1 MNIIYRGLMTL
12 EACSWMLV
20 VYTIKAGQP
29 VLSICPW
36 WLFAVIL
43 AVLSFILSALTVVK
57 MPALLER
64 ETDLT
69 KCREC
74 RQADGDF
81 LPIYLGF
88 FFVALSIQ
96 GWTVMLIVFVIVCAF
111 TFLANTQLF
120 NPLLLVFGYHYY
132 NIVTQN
138 GSVAFVI
145 TRQQELRNAEQI
157 HLCHLRRISNTT
169 YIEYRERK

>member
-1 MNIIYRGLMTL
+1 MKLIYRGLMTL
-12 EACSWMLV
+12 GACSWMLV
-20 VYTIKAGQP
+20 VYTIKNGQP
-29 VLSICPW
+29 VFSIFPC
-36 WLFAVIL
+36 WLFEVIL
-43 AVLSFILSALTVVK
+43 ALLSVAFSALTVVK
-57 MPALLER
+57 MPVLLEQ

-74 RQADGDF
+74 RQADGDL

-88 FFVALSIQ
+88 FFVALSVQ
-96 GWTVMLIVFVIVCAF
+96 GWKVMLIVFVIVCAF

-120 NPLLLVFGYHYY
+120 NPLLLLFGYHYY

-157 HLCHLRRISNTT
+157 HLCNLRRISNTT